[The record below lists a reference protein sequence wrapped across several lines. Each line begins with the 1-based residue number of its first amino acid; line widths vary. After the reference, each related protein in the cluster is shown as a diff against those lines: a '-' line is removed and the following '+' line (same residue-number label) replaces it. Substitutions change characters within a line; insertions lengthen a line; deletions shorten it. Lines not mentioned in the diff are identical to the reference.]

1 MPYCAACGG
10 YHADDAGYCPFCGA
24 PVGSTPAVVVY
35 SGFWRR
41 VAGLII
47 DSLVIGIPFSVLTSI
62 VGGNG
67 LKATTTTNHATGT
80 QVTHFHLAPGR
91 FFGLLLLQLAVAGAY
106 SAILQSSSR
115 QATLGQ
121 MALGIR
127 VTDLAGGR
135 ITLARGVGRYL
146 GYLLSDFLLGLGNLV
161 MLFTERKQALQDLL
175 AGTLVV
181 RARE

>member
-10 YHADDAGYCPFCGA
+10 YHADDAVYCPFCSA
-24 PVGSTPAVVVY
+24 PVGSTPAAVVY

-47 DSLVIGIPFSVLTSI
+47 DLLVIGIPFSVLASVI
-62 VGGNG
+62 GGDG
-67 LKATTTTNHATGT
+67 LTATTTNSPSGA

-91 FFGLLLLQLAVAGAY
+91 FFSLFFLQLAVAGAY
-106 SAILQSSSR
+106 SALLQSSSN

-127 VTDLAGGR
+127 VTDLSGGR
-135 ITLARGVGRYL
+135 ISLAQGVSRYL
-146 GYLLSDFLLGLGNLV
+146 GYQLSNLLLGIGNLV

-175 AGTLVV
+175 AHTLVV
-181 RARE
+181 RSRD